1 MNLESYITELLYNF
15 GCLSVRVD
23 NALRKYEGIKQI
35 KDLINKDG
43 SFNHHPNKIPN
54 IGKKS
59 VTELRSMRVWFVE
72 NYLTLHQENQNQ
84 NKNKYE
90 VTIRAAVKVIIEAKD
105 SVSAAETAWKENGLN
120 DRFWKRYTVSVEQIE
135 EDKT

>member
-1 MNLESYITELLYNF
+1 MNLESDIEELLDNF
-15 GCLSVRVD
+15 RSLSVRVD

-43 SFNHHPNKIPN
+43 SFNHHPHKIPN

-59 VTELRSMRVWFVE
+59 VPELRSMRVWFVE
-72 NYLTLHQENQNQ
+72 NYLTLHQENQ

-120 DRFWKRYTVSVEQIE
+120 DRFRKRYTVSVEQIE
-135 EDKT
+135 EDEA